1 VGTALL
7 VHTVNEPEE
16 KPVQHIRV
24 DETTKARE
32 SRVGLVFM
40 VLITLGIV
48 ALWVFK
54 ARKHDPR
61 ADSWRA
67 LPTSTASSSASGASS
82 AGSGRS
88 YVPELSLTASEALP
102 PTRIDEV
109 VAALAPRLEKSAACM
124 GGIYGTAFVEVAFAP
139 SGETTSARFA
149 SKNQLPVDQ
158 LLKDTCVL
166 SELRAAKIA
175 PGPVEIV
182 ASFPVRNMPSH
193 DQMKKAADDILH
205 DRPNVIVVPK

>member
-1 VGTALL
+1 
-7 VHTVNEPEE
+7 VNEPEE

-109 VAALAPRLEKSAACM
+109 VAALAPRLE
-124 GGIYGTAFVEVAFAP
+124 IAFAP

>member
-1 VGTALL
+1 MGTALL
-7 VHTVNEPEE
+7 VHTVNEPEK

-24 DETTKARE
+24 DETTKASE
-32 SRVGLVFM
+32 SRVGLVFV
-40 VLITLGIV
+40 VLITVGIV
-48 ALWVFK
+48 ALWILK

-67 LPTSTASSSASGASS
+67 LPTSSASASSSASGA
-82 AGSGRS
+82 GPGRS

-102 PTRIDEV
+102 PARIDEV
-109 VAALAPRLEKSAACM
+109 VAALAPRLGKSSSCM

-166 SELRAAKIA
+166 SELRAAKIG

>member
-1 VGTALL
+1 M
-7 VHTVNEPEE
+7 NEPEE

-24 DETTKARE
+24 DETTKESE
-32 SRVGLVFM
+32 SRVGLVFV
-40 VLITLGIV
+40 VLITVGIV
-48 ALWVFK
+48 ALWVLK

-61 ADSWRA
+61 ADTPRA
-67 LPTSTASSSASGASS
+67 HTTSAAVASASS
-82 AGSGRS
+82 ARAP
-88 YVPELSLTASEALP
+88 YVPELSLSAREALP
-102 PTRIDEV
+102 PARIDEV
-109 VAALAPRLEKSAACM
+109 VAALAPRLDKSATCM

-166 SELRAAKIA
+166 SELRTAKIA

-193 DQMKKAADDILH
+193 DQMKKTADDILH

>member
-1 VGTALL
+1 
-7 VHTVNEPEE
+7 VNEPEE

-32 SRVGLVFM
+32 SRVGLVF
-40 VLITLGIV
+40 VVFITLGIV
-48 ALWVFK
+48 SLWVFK

-61 ADSWRA
+61 ADTPRA
-67 LPTSTASSSASGASS
+67 LSTAAASGSTAPPP
-82 AGSGRS
+82 
-88 YVPELSLTASEALP
+88 YVPELSLSASEALP
-102 PTRIDEV
+102 PARIDQV
-109 VAALAPRLEKSAACM
+109 VAALAPRLEKASACM

-193 DQMKKAADDILH
+193 DQMKKAADAVLH